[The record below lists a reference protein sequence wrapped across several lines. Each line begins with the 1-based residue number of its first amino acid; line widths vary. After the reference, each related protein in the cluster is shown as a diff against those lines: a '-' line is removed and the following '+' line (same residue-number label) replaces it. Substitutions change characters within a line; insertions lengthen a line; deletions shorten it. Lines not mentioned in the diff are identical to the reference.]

1 MKSPLLSSEISRR
14 DLFRYGAAA
23 ATFIAAGYSGRGT
36 GHAFPPDRI
45 SDKFTRMCYHEN
57 PMGPHPA
64 VYESLAA
71 LYCSDSSCRYPDN
84 MELEELKNSILE
96 YNGVY
101 GLLGIENIG
110 LTVGSTE
117 ALMMCAYSLLNEN
130 NAVLTEW
137 PTYGI
142 FFTRVEQTGSKI
154 IKVPLLKE
162 SDGSYL
168 PDLESMKKKLDE
180 EPSIRIIHF
189 NLINN
194 PMGSYMK
201 KPEFD
206 AFVIHVTENFP
217 DAVIIADDSDPEFRE
232 RVPDDEFP
240 KPIEHVIAGRNV
252 IHIQTFSHIFG
263 ITGLRLGYYIAPSHL
278 AGRLETKRIYN
289 GVSISAVAGGIA
301 TMQNAGEQIERS
313 YINNHEGRL
322 WLYSQFE
329 RIGIPYLRS
338 HGSYIMIDAGIQ
350 SSVAYLL
357 MAAQGVM
364 IRQGSEWGLDRWIR
378 VNPGLHPVENEIFI
392 KALKNA
398 CRNSKSMLSLKDVL
412 NTPEGKEGLKNG
424 YETGMLPDMISL
436 DENERKQVLKN
447 LLSWG

>member
-1 MKSPLLSSEISRR
+1 MKSPLLSNEISRR
-14 DLFRYGAAA
+14 DFMRYGAAA
-23 ATFIAAGYSGRGT
+23 ASVIATGFAGRGISS
-36 GHAFPPDRI
+36 AFPPDSI

-57 PMGPHPA
+57 PVGPHPA

-71 LYCSDSSCRYPDN
+71 ILSSDSPCRYPDD
-84 MELEELKNSILE
+84 MEQEELKNAILE

-101 GLLGIENIG
+101 GVLETDNIG

-117 ALMMCAYSLLNEN
+117 ALMMCAYSLLDEN
-130 NAVLTEW
+130 TSVLTEW

-154 IKVPLLKE
+154 IKVPLLKQ

-168 PDLESMKKKLDE
+168 PDLETMKIKLHED
-180 EPSIRIIHF
+180 PSIRIVHF

-194 PMGSYMK
+194 PMGSYLK
-201 KPEFD
+201 KPDFD

-232 RVPDDEFP
+232 RIPYDEFP

-263 ITGLRLGYYIAPSHL
+263 ITGLRLGYYIAPAHL
-278 AGRLETKRIYN
+278 AGRLETKRIHN
-289 GVSISAVAGGIA
+289 GVSITAVAGGMA
-301 TMQNAGEQIERS
+301 SLQNAAEQIDRS
-313 YINNHEGRL
+313 YINNNEGRL
-322 WLYSQFE
+322 WLYSKFE
-329 RIGIPYLRS
+329 QMGIPYLRS
-338 HGSYIMIDAGIQ
+338 HGSYVMLDTGVQ
-350 SSVAYLL
+350 SSIAYIL

-364 IRQGSEWGLDRWIR
+364 IRQGSEWGLDTWIR

-392 KALKNA
+392 KVLKNA
-398 CRNSKSMLSLKDVL
+398 CRKSNAPKSLKDLL

-424 YETGMLPDMISL
+424 YETGMLPDMKSL
-436 DENERKQVLKN
+436 DENERMAVLKN
-447 LLSWG
+447 LL